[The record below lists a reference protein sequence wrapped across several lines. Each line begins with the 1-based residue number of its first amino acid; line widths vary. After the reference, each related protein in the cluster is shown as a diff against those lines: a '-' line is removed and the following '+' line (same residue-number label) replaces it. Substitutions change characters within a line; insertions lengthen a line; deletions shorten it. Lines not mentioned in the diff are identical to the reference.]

1 MCFKNPEIS
10 KVLLPYPGDV
20 IGCWKLRHLL
30 SPASLISIFSSH
42 FPPSPFPTLFPSLLF
57 LLLFFPIF
65 QGLGC
70 HQQLS
75 YPFPHSPTYRHE
87 YHLSHE
93 AKLEHEHRQNQAA
106 FLIELLLLRLI
117 HLKEKVCRKELSHWV
132 GRIPSHSL
140 WSVSPLPSLSL
151 TTWGLKQ
158 TSPLAAWCHS
168 MVKIIT

>member
-1 MCFKNPEIS
+1 MLKAQTPP
-10 KVLLPYPGDV
+10 LPGFPHF
-20 IGCWKLRHLL
+20 HLL
-30 SPASLISIFSSH
+30 LSFSSFSFPNPLPLPP
-42 FPPSPFPTLFPSLLF
+42 FPPPL
-57 LLLFFPIF
+57 
-65 QGLGC
+65 
-70 HQQLS
+70 LS
-75 YPFPHSPTYRHE
+75 YIPRVRVSSTAVLPLSSQSYRYRHE

-93 AKLEHEHRQNQAA
+93 AKLEHEHRQNQAV

-117 HLKEKVCRKELSHWV
+117 HLKEIVCRKELSHWV

-140 WSVSPLPSLSL
+140 WSVRALPSLSL